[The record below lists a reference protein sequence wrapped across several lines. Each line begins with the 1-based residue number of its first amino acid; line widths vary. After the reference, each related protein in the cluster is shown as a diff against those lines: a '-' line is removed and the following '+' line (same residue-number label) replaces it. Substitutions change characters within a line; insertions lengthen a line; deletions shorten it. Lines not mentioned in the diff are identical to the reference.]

1 MFQKKN
7 LAFLVLASIAMQG
20 LAIGQTG
27 TAAVPANDD
36 WVSKI
41 KDEGMN
47 RSQAMATIRYMTDVI
62 GPRLTN
68 SPGQKRANQWTKETL
83 EKWGLKNGA
92 VDPWGTFGRGWEIKN
107 FQATVTAGGQ
117 TTPFRSYP
125 KAWSPSTPGP
135 VTADVIYVDA
145 NDEAGL
151 EKYKGK
157 LKGAIVLTA
166 PERGVQ
172 DIFKPTAV
180 RQTNEALATMEAAK
194 PAAGPPQGGNQFQPN
209 PQQMAAM
216 QFAQRRNRFYFEE
229 GAGVLIDSGNGV
241 DAGAIRVMGA
251 SLPPAAPGSQ
261 PNPGLRTASKDAP
274 ATIPQLV
281 AEVEQYN
288 RLVRLAKQGVP
299 VKMTV
304 DLQVSWTE
312 EDLQGYNTIAEI
324 PGTDP
329 KLKDEVVMVGAH
341 LDSWH
346 GGTGATDNG
355 AGSTV
360 AMEAVRIIQASGLK
374 PRRTIRIG
382 LWTGE
387 EQGLL
392 GARGYVSKYLAQR
405 GDGTTRPGPQQ
416 ANLPLTLKPA
426 HEKFAGYYNLDN
438 GTGQIRGIYLQGN
451 DQLRALFKGWLD
463 PFKDWGANTVTI
475 NNTGGTDHLAFDAVG
490 LPGFQFIQDPIEY
503 STRTWH
509 TTQDVS
515 DRILEEDLK
524 RSAVIMATFAY
535 NTAMMDERL
544 PRKPT
549 AQPGGLAA
557 LFSGYDVR
565 AMMEDA
571 AFRGSELDFSI
582 CGRDIEAHDLPQ
594 GFPSMYA
601 IKPMDHD
608 HAE

>member
-1 MFQKKN
+1 MKKN
-7 LAFLVLASIAMQG
+7 LALVLFASVLLQG
-20 LAIGQTG
+20 LAVAQTG
-27 TAAVPANDD
+27 TATIPTED
-36 WVSKI
+36 WAAKI
-41 KDEGMN
+41 RDEGMN
-47 RSQAMATIRYMTDVI
+47 RSQAMATIRYLTDVI

-68 SPGQKRANQWTKETL
+68 SPGQKRANEWTKQQL
-83 EKWGLKNGA
+83 EKWGLQNGA
-92 VDPWGTFGRGWEIKN
+92 IDPWGTFGRGWEIKS
-107 FQATVTAGGQ
+107 FSASITAGGQ
-117 TTPFRSYP
+117 TSPFRSYP

-135 VTADVIYVDA
+135 VTADVIYIDA
-145 NDEAGL
+145 TDEAGL

-157 LKGAIVLTA
+157 LQGAIVLTA
-166 PERGVQ
+166 PERPVQ
-172 DIFKPTAV
+172 DMFKATAQ
-180 RQTNEALATMEAAK
+180 RQSDDTLKQMEAAK
-194 PAAGPPQGGNQFQPN
+194 PQAGPQGPQFTPN
-209 PQQMAAM
+209 PQQVAAM
-216 QFAQRRNRFYFEE
+216 QLNQRKNRMYFEE
-229 GAGVLIDSGNGV
+229 GAALLIDSGSGV

-251 SLPPAAPGSQ
+251 SLPPSEPGAQ
-261 PNPGLRTASKDAP
+261 PNFGMRAASKEAP
-274 ATIPQLV
+274 VTIPQLV

-288 RLVRLAKQGVP
+288 RLVRLVKQGMP

-304 DLQVSWTE
+304 DLQVNWTDQ
-312 EDLQGYNTIAEI
+312 DLEGYNTIAEI

-360 AMEAVRIIQASGLK
+360 AMEAVRIIQAAGLK

-392 GARGYVSKYLAQR
+392 GSRGYVTKNFAQR
-405 GDGTTRPGPQQ
+405 GDGSTRPGPQQ

-426 HEKFAGYYNLDN
+426 HETFSAYYNLDN

-451 DQLRALFKGWLD
+451 EQLRALFKGWLE
-463 PFKDWGANTVTI
+463 PFKDWSATTVTI

-503 STRTWH
+503 GTRTWH

-515 DRILEEDLK
+515 DRILEDDLK
-524 RSAVIMATFAY
+524 RSAVIMATFAF

-557 LFSGYDVR
+557 LFTGLDVR
-565 AMMEDA
+565 AMIEDA
-571 AFRGSELDFSI
+571 MFAGSELDFSI
-582 CGRDIEAHDLPQ
+582 CGRDVDAHELPQ

-601 IKPMDHD
+601 IKPMAHD

>member
-1 MFQKKN
+1 MSQKKN
-7 LAFLVLASIAMQG
+7 LVLVVFASLLMQG

-27 TAAVPANDD
+27 TATVPADD

-41 KDEGMN
+41 REEGTN

-68 SPGQKRANQWTKETL
+68 SPGQKRANEWTKQQL

-92 VDPWGTFGRGWEIKN
+92 VDPWGTFGRGWEIKS
-107 FQATVTAGGQ
+107 FSASITAGGQ
-117 TTPFRSYP
+117 TSPFRSYP

-145 NDEAGL
+145 TDEASL

-166 PERGVQ
+166 PERGIQ
-172 DIFKPTAV
+172 DIFKPTAQ
-180 RQTNEALATMEAAK
+180 RQSDDALKRMEEAK
-194 PAAGPPQGGNQFQPN
+194 PQAGPQQGNQFQPN
-209 PQQMAAM
+209 PQQQAAM
-216 QFAQRRNRFYFEE
+216 QMAQRKNRMYYEE
-229 GAGVLIDSGNGV
+229 GAAVLIDSGSGV

-251 SLPPAAPGSQ
+251 SLPPSAPGSQ
-261 PNPGLRTASKDAP
+261 PTPGIRTASKDAP

-288 RLVRLAKQGVP
+288 RLVRLVKQGVP

-304 DLQVSWTE
+304 DLQVNWTDQ
-312 EDLQGYNTIAEI
+312 DLQGYNTIAEI

-360 AMEAVRIIQASGLK
+360 AMEAVRIIQAAGLK

-392 GARGYVSKYLAQR
+392 GARGYVSKNFAQR

-426 HEKFAGYYNLDN
+426 HEKFAAYYNLDN

-451 DQLRALFKGWLD
+451 DQLRSLFKGWLE
-463 PFKDWGANTVTI
+463 PFKEWNATTVTI

-544 PRKPT
+544 PRKAA
-549 AQPGGLAA
+549 AQPGGFAA
-557 LFSGYDVR
+557 LLTGLDVR
-565 AMMEDA
+565 AMIEDA
-571 AFRGSELDFSI
+571 AFAGSDLDFSI
-582 CGRDIEAHDLPQ
+582 CGREIDAHELPD

-601 IKPMDHD
+601 IKPLDHD

>member
-7 LAFLVLASIAMQG
+7 LAFLVLASFLIQG

-27 TAAVPANDD
+27 TAAAPSED
-36 WVSKI
+36 WVGKI

-47 RSQAMATIRYMTDVI
+47 RSQAMATIRYLTDVI

-68 SPGQKRANQWTKETL
+68 SPGQKRANQWTKQQL
-83 EKWGLKNGA
+83 EKWGLTNGA
-92 VDPWGTFGRGWEIKN
+92 VDPWGTFGRGWEVKS
-107 FQATVTAGGQ
+107 FYATVKAGEQ
-117 TTPFRSYP
+117 TTAFRAYP

-157 LKGAIVLTA
+157 LKGAIVLTV
-166 PERGVQ
+166 PDRPVQ
-172 DIFKPTAV
+172 DIFKPTAT
-180 RQTNEALATMEAAK
+180 RQTDAALSEMENAK
-194 PAAGPPQGGNQFQPN
+194 LQIGPPQGPQVTPN
-209 PQQMAAM
+209 AQQIAAM
-216 QFAQRRNRFYFEE
+216 QFGQRKNRFYFEE
-229 GAGVLIDSGNGV
+229 GAGVLIDSGFGV

-251 SLPPAAPGSQ
+251 SLPPTAPGATLA
-261 PNPGLRTASKDAP
+261 PGIRTASKEAP

-304 DLQVSWTE
+304 DLQVNWTE
-312 EDLQGYNTIAEI
+312 EDLQAYNTIAEI

-360 AMEAVRIIQASGLK
+360 AMEAVRIIQAAGLK

-392 GARGYVSKYLAQR
+392 GSRGYVTKTFAQR
-405 GDGTTRPGPQQ
+405 GDGTTRPGPEQ
-416 ANLPLTLKPA
+416 AQLPLTLKPA
-426 HEKFAGYYNLDN
+426 HEKFAAYYNLDN

-451 DQLRALFKGWLD
+451 EQLRAIFKAWLD
-463 PFKDWGANTVTI
+463 PFKEWGANTVTI

-490 LPGFQFIQDPIEY
+490 LPG
-503 STRTWH
+503 
-509 TTQDVS
+509 
-515 DRILEEDLK
+515 
-524 RSAVIMATFAY
+524 
-535 NTAMMDERL
+535 
-544 PRKPT
+544 
-549 AQPGGLAA
+549 
-557 LFSGYDVR
+557 
-565 AMMEDA
+565 
-571 AFRGSELDFSI
+571 
-582 CGRDIEAHDLPQ
+582 
-594 GFPSMYA
+594 
-601 IKPMDHD
+601 
-608 HAE
+608 

>member
-7 LAFLVLASIAMQG
+7 LTFLALVSLLLPAVAT
-20 LAIGQTG
+20 GQSHS
-27 TAAVPANDD
+27 AAVAALDD
-36 WVSKI
+36 WVGKI
-41 KDEGMN
+41 KTEGMN

-92 VDPWGTFGRGWEIKN
+92 VDPWGTFGRGWEVKS
-107 FQATVTAGGQ
+107 FSAVVTAGQQ
-117 TTPFRSYP
+117 TTTFRSYP

-157 LKGAIVLTA
+157 LKGAIVLAA
-166 PERGVQ
+166 PERGIQ
-172 DIFKPTAV
+172 DIFKPTAT
-180 RQTNEALATMEAAK
+180 RQSDAALAEMENAK
-194 PAAGPPQGGNQFQPN
+194 PQSGPPPAGNQPN

-216 QFAQRRNRFYFEE
+216 QFTQRKNRFFFEE
-229 GAGVLIDSGNGV
+229 GAGVIIDSGNGV
-241 DAGAIRVMGA
+241 DGGAIRVMGA
-251 SLPPAAPGSQ
+251 SLPPTPAGSQ
-261 PNPGLRTASKDAP
+261 PTPGMRTASKDAP
-274 ATIPQLV
+274 TTIPQLV

-288 RLVRLAKQGVP
+288 RLVRLAKQGIP

-304 DLQVSWTE
+304 DLQVSWTDQ
-312 EDLQGYNTIAEI
+312 DLEGYNTIAEI

-329 KLKDEVVMVGAH
+329 KLKDEIVMVGAH

-360 AMEAVRIIQASGLK
+360 AMEAVRIIQAAGLK

-392 GARGYVSKYLAQR
+392 GSRGYVSKNFAQR
-405 GDGTTRPGPQQ
+405 GDGTTRPGPRQ

-451 DQLRALFKGWLD
+451 EQLRALFKGWLE

-475 NNTGGTDHLAFDAVG
+475 RDTGGTDHLAFDAVG

-503 STRTWH
+503 GTRTWH

-544 PRKPT
+544 PRKPA
-549 AQPGGLAA
+549 AQPGGFAA
-557 LFSGYDVR
+557 LLTGLDVR
-565 AMMEDA
+565 AMIEDA
-571 AFRGSELDFSI
+571 AFRGSDLDFSI
-582 CGRDIEAHDLPQ
+582 CGRDIDAHELPQ

-601 IKPMDHD
+601 VKPMDHD

>member
-7 LAFLVLASIAMQG
+7 LAFLTLVSLLLPG
-20 LAIGQTG
+20 VVIGQSQ
-27 TAAVPANDD
+27 ARAVADLED
-36 WVSKI
+36 WVSRI

-92 VDPWGTFGRGWEIKN
+92 VDPWGTFGRGWEVKS
-107 FQATVTAGGQ
+107 FSAVVTAGQQ
-117 TTPFRSYP
+117 TTTFRSYP

-135 VTADVIYVDA
+135 VTADVVYVDA
-145 NDEAGL
+145 SDEAGL

-157 LKGAIVLTA
+157 LKGAIVLAA
-166 PERGVQ
+166 PERGIQ
-172 DIFKPTAV
+172 DIFKPTAT
-180 RQTNEALATMEAAK
+180 RQSDAALAEMENAK
-194 PAAGPPQGGNQFQPN
+194 PQSGLPQAGNQPN

-216 QFAQRRNRFYFEE
+216 QFMQRKNRFFFEE
-229 GAGVLIDSGNGV
+229 GAGVIIDSGNGV

-251 SLPPAAPGSQ
+251 SLPPTPAGSQ
-261 PNPGLRTASKDAP
+261 PTPGMRTASKDAP

-304 DLQVSWTE
+304 DLQVSWTDQ
-312 EDLQGYNTIAEI
+312 DLEGYNTIAEI

-329 KLKDEVVMVGAH
+329 KLKDEIVMVGAH

-392 GARGYVSKYLAQR
+392 GSRGYVSKNFAQR

-438 GTGQIRGIYLQGN
+438 GTGQVRGIYLQGN
-451 DQLRALFKGWLD
+451 EQLRALFKGWLE

-535 NTAMMDERL
+535 NTAMMDELL
-544 PRKPT
+544 PRKPV
-549 AQPGGLAA
+549 AQPGGFAA
-557 LFSGYDVR
+557 LFTGLDVR
-565 AMMEDA
+565 AMIEDA
-571 AFRGSELDFSI
+571 AFRGSDLDFSI
-582 CGRDIEAHDLPQ
+582 CGRDIDAHELPQ

-601 IKPMDHD
+601 VKPMDHD